1 MWKQHFPSPC
11 QKKGLWTRRWKR
23 CDVHF
28 VHGSPV
34 NYDILYLST
43 KTQNMHETAI
53 PMGRMLHTFLA
64 IHGRCKFIIFLRGQ
78 TPSLSAPTLIL
89 SLMEH
94 FEGKAKNTVKYS
106 VKSTFCRSIQINCN
120 WLPGNPQPLP
130 YIYMWS
136 ALVLLA
142 IVPVRCRGLLA
153 AVRHFLRGWVPQL
166 LQRSSLC
173 DAGAEFLG
181 KPLVEKP
188 KPKNS
193 WLGLLG
199 YIIINIYI

>member
-1 MWKQHFPSPC
+1 MP
-11 QKKGLWTRRWKR
+11 KKGLWTRRWKR

-53 PMGRMLHTFLA
+53 PMGKMLHTFLA

-78 TPSLSAPTLIL
+78 TPSFSAPTLIL

-94 FEGKAKNTVKYS
+94 FEGKARNTVKYS

-120 WLPGNPQPLP
+120 WLPGNPQPSP
-130 YIYMWS
+130 YIYTYVIKQNMWTWNPCKQLS
-136 ALVLLA
+136 IWIGAVLWL
-142 IVPVRCRGLLA
+142 
-153 AVRHFLRGWVPQL
+153 
-166 LQRSSLC
+166 S
-173 DAGAEFLG
+173 
-181 KPLVEKP
+181 PLDLHQWNKTYG
-188 KPKNS
+188 N
-193 WLGLLG
+193 
-199 YIIINIYI
+199 

>member
-1 MWKQHFPSPC
+1 
-11 QKKGLWTRRWKR
+11 
-23 CDVHF
+23 
-28 VHGSPV
+28 
-34 NYDILYLST
+34 
-43 KTQNMHETAI
+43 
-53 PMGRMLHTFLA
+53 
-64 IHGRCKFIIFLRGQ
+64 
-78 TPSLSAPTLIL
+78 
-89 SLMEH
+89 
-94 FEGKAKNTVKYS
+94 
-106 VKSTFCRSIQINCN
+106 
-120 WLPGNPQPLP
+120 
-130 YIYMWS
+130 MWS

-199 YIIINIYI
+199 YIIINIYIYNYKYIIYIYLYCLLYILLFFGHSSDSTTSCTSSERVCAGNSWGWEVRDQTLRLQVTGPPSTVHGDDLQWSISMAVAMCGVWLHIHVSSCLHPSFSFLTFLWSLAN